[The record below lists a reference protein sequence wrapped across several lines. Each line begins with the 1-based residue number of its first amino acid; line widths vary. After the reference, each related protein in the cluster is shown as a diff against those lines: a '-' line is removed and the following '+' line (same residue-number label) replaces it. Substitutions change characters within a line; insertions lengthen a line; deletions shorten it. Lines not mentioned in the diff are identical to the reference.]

1 LNWLSFNESFSLI
14 SACLTE
20 RALAVVEKWKK
31 RTEEKSRKTIRIYKK
46 NLSLT

>member
-31 RTEEKSRKTIRIYKK
+31 ELKKNQEKPFVFIRKTCP
-46 NLSLT
+46 